1 MATKIRSKLSKKN
14 RYWIPPERY
23 YELKHFCLQYPDWK
37 REYLA
42 VDPMAHEFEQ
52 GEKLSATNRVED
64 RTALCAE
71 RKIECSQNMVL
82 IEECCEKADPDL
94 ARYIFKAVT
103 SNLGYTYLKSRLD
116 IHDLKTGKVPAHI
129 EQLMIYAALFCL
141 EYGIKPS
148 DIDTELRIYQS
159 DDILVEKPDPN
170 DILAITK
177 KIIEADKVIEQVKE
191 MES

>member
-52 GEKLSATNRVED
+52 SEKLSATNQVED

-82 IEECCEKADPDL
+82 VEECCEKADPFL

-103 SNLGYTYLKSRLD
+103 SNLGYTYLKSRLGMPCSKD
-116 IHDLKTGKVPAHI
+116 MYYDRYHKFFWHLSNARK
-129 EQLMIYAALFCL
+129 
-141 EYGIKPS
+141 
-148 DIDTELRIYQS
+148 
-159 DDILVEKPDPN
+159 
-170 DILAITK
+170 
-177 KIIEADKVIEQVKE
+177 
-191 MES
+191 

>member
-103 SNLGYTYLKSRLD
+103 SNLGYTYLKSRLGMPCS
-116 IHDLKTGKVPAHI
+116 K
-129 EQLMIYAALFCL
+129 
-141 EYGIKPS
+141 
-148 DIDTELRIYQS
+148 DTYYDRYHKFFWLLSNAR
-159 DDILVEKPDPN
+159 N
-170 DILAITK
+170 
-177 KIIEADKVIEQVKE
+177 
-191 MES
+191 